1 MDFDLLLKLRLVVA
15 RFGEMDNARWWN
27 TRGLLGRLGALAL
40 ERGFAK
46 SHSFAQARA
55 VFTVAANRCR
65 EVFDPPDAVTLWKLP
80 AEIEDEF
87 DSRWQTWLEAFDSW
101 KSFFAQLEPAPGDD
115 LVGTLTA
122 FGLLSDG
129 DIAEVRKLRRAADN
143 RAVPIPGH
151 WRPANACVMLLAAGF
166 FRGEP
171 AQLAVPYIQLGHE

>member
-1 MDFDLLLKLRLVVA
+1 
-15 RFGEMDNARWWN
+15 
-27 TRGLLGRLGALAL
+27 
-40 ERGFAK
+40 
-46 SHSFAQARA
+46 
-55 VFTVAANRCR
+55 
-65 EVFDPPDAVTLWKLP
+65 
-80 AEIEDEF
+80 
-87 DSRWQTWLEAFDSW
+87 LEAFDSW

-151 WRPANACVMLLAAGF
+151 WRPANACVMLLAVGF

-171 AQLAVPYIQLGHE
+171 AELAVPYIQLGHD